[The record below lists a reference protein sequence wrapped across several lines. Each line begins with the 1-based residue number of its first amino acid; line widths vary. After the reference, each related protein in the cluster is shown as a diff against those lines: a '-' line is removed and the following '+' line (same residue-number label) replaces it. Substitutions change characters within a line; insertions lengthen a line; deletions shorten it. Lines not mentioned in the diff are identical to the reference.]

1 MSKAAQRRE
10 ALLRLLE
17 EHRRDG
23 ALPTSGRFLFY
34 ELVARGI
41 ISKTPTGKRRA
52 DQDMTEALTQLRE
65 NGDVPWDWIVVKPGA
80 WKVIGGLPQ
89 SPKACWID

>member
-1 MSKAAQRRE
+1 MSKAAR
-10 ALLRLLE
+10 LRLSFLSLLE

-34 ELVARGI
+34 ELVGRGT

-52 DQDMTEALTQLRE
+52 DQDMNDALADLRRKS
-65 NGDVPWDWIVVKPGA
+65 PAQTLVK
-80 WKVIGGLPQ
+80 L
-89 SPKACWID
+89 